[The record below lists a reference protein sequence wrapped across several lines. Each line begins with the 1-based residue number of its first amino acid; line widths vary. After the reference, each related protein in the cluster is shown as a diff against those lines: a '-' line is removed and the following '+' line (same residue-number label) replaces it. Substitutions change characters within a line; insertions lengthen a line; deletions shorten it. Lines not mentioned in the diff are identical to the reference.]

1 MISRAIDINQELSPG
16 KTLLLL
22 GPRRSGKTT
31 LLKKLI
37 DGTDKKYLFL
47 NGDNLLEQ
55 ELLSVPDISKI
66 APIVGGYDLLAIDE
80 AQNIENI
87 GRALKIINDTYPDLS
102 VFATGSSSFDL
113 HGQIGEPLVG
123 RKRTL
128 VLYPFWLKEL
138 CDDQSSLPPQLVWQH
153 LRDTVLVFGQYPQSH
168 VATNN
173 NERTEF
179 LRELVD
185 SLLLKDILAFQDVK
199 SPRILHRLLE
209 LLAHQIGSEVSL
221 NELAGRLGIH
231 KATVDRYLDLLEK
244 AFIIFRLGGFSKNM
258 RSEVT
263 RTAKYLFYDVG
274 VRNAIINNFNRL
286 ELRDDVGR
294 LWENYALV
302 ERMKARSYL
311 GSYAKQ
317 HFWRTWQQSEI
328 DLIEDKDGELHGYEF
343 KWSRNKRVSAPKEW
357 IKAYPNNSHFEAIYP
372 DDFLDFAF
380 GDIRQAVQGNARA
393 NTTANSSSNGI
404 SPGSPKTD

>member
-1 MISRAIDINQELSPG
+1 MILRALDIKKELSPG
-16 KTLLLL
+16 KTLILL

-31 LLKKLI
+31 ILKRLIEETSGKHLL
-37 DGTDKKYLFL
+37 L
-47 NGDNLLEQ
+47 NGDNLLDQ
-55 ELLSVPDISKI
+55 DLLSVPDISKI
-66 APIVGGYDLLAIDE
+66 APIVGGYDLLAVDE

-87 GRALKIINDTYPDLS
+87 GRTLKIINDTYPGLS
-102 VFATGSSSFDL
+102 VIATGSSSFAL

-128 VLYPFWLKEL
+128 ILYPFWLKEL
-138 CDDQSSLPPQLVWQH
+138 CDDQKQLPPQLVWQR

-168 VATNN
+168 TAANN
-173 NERTEF
+173 NERAEF

-199 SPRILHRLLE
+199 GPRIFHRLLE
-209 LLAHQIGSEVSL
+209 LLAYQIGSEVSL
-221 NELAGRLGIH
+221 NELSGRLGIH

-244 AFIIFRLGGFSKNM
+244 AFVIFRLGGFSRNM

-263 RTAKYLFYDVG
+263 RTAKYFFYDVG

-286 ELRDDVGR
+286 ELRDDLGR

-302 ERMKARSYL
+302 ERMKSRSYL
-311 GSYAKQ
+311 GAYARQ

-328 DLIEDKDGELHGYEF
+328 DLIEDKDGRLYGYEF
-343 KWSRNKRVSAPKEW
+343 KWTRNKRVSAPKEW
-357 IKAYPNNSHFEAIYP
+357 VKAYPDNSQFEAVYP
-372 DDFLDFAF
+372 DEFLDFAF
-380 GDIRQAVQGNARA
+380 GL
-393 NTTANSSSNGI
+393 
-404 SPGSPKTD
+404 SPTDSLA